1 MSGSVGESGHD
12 KKKRF
17 ALLGVSS
24 ILLVA
29 MVGAV
34 AIGLTRSGSS
44 DHGSTEISSSQKNAE
59 VLCQSTQYKDTCI
72 KSLDKASNTTDVKE
86 LVKMAF
92 NSTAEELLSKI
103 NNSELLKELSKD
115 NMTKQALDICKE
127 VFDYAIDDIQKS
139 INSLDNF
146 EVSKLSQYAYDLKVW
161 LAGTLSHQQTCL
173 DGFENSKTK
182 GGETMKKALN
192 TSIELSSNAVDLIN
206 AASVLLKGFN
216 LNSSEL
222 STIAS
227 RRLLSDEEQQQQQ
240 QQQQQ
245 QEEPLVDG
253 FPSWVSDGQRSLL
266 QAKPGGGGGIKA
278 NAVVAQD
285 GSEQFKTLTDALNT
299 VPKKNALPFVIH
311 VKEGVYKE
319 YVSLLKHMTN
329 VTIIGD
335 GPTKTIF
342 SGSKNY
348 KDGVQTYN
356 TATFG
361 VNAANFIAKDIGFE
375 NTAGSEK
382 HQAVALRV
390 TADQAVFHNCKM
402 DGFQDTLYVQ
412 SKRQFYRDCT
422 ISGTIDFIFGDG
434 IAVFQNCKLVVRK
447 PLDNQQCMVTAGG
460 RSKLESPSGLIFQN
474 CHFTSEPEIATLNPK
489 ISYLGRPWRI
499 YSRVVIMDST
509 IDDIFVPQGYM
520 PWMGSAFTDT
530 CTYYEYNNKGGGG
543 NTASRVKWPGV
554 KAITASEA
562 SVFYPGK
569 FFEIANS
576 TQRDSWI
583 ISSGV
588 PYSLGPIPTGGSST
602 R

>member
-1 MSGSVGESGHD
+1 MAGSVAESGQD

-34 AIGLTRSGSS
+34 AIGLTRSGSPE
-44 DHGSTEISSSQKNAE
+44 HGDTEISSSQKNAE

-103 NNSELLKELSKD
+103 NNSTLLKELAKD

-146 EVSKLSQYAYDLKVW
+146 EVSKLSQYAYELKVW

-182 GGETMKKALN
+182 GAETMKKALN
-192 TSIELSSNAVDLIN
+192 TSIEMSSNAVDLIN
-206 AASVLLKGFN
+206 AASELLKDFN

-240 QQQQQ
+240 Q
-245 QEEPLVDG
+245 EPLVDG
-253 FPSWVSDGQRSLL
+253 FPSWASEGQRSLL
-266 QAKPGGGGGIKA
+266 QAAPGGGGGIKA

-285 GSEQFKTLTDALNT
+285 GSGQFKTLTDALNT

-319 YVSLLKHMTN
+319 YVSVLKHMTN

-342 SGSKNY
+342 SGGKNY
-348 KDGVQTYN
+348 KDGVQTYK

-361 VNAANFIAKDIGFE
+361 VNAAMFTAKDIGFE
-375 NTAGSEK
+375 NTAGSER

-422 ISGTIDFIFGDG
+422 ISGTIDFIFGDAV
-434 IAVFQNCKLVVRK
+434 AVFQNCKLVVRK

-474 CHFTSEPEIATLNPK
+474 CHFTSEPEVATLNPK

-554 KAITASEA
+554 KTITSAEA
-562 SVFYPGK
+562 AVFYPGK

-583 ISSGV
+583 VSSGV
-588 PYSLGPIPTGGSST
+588 PYSLGPIPSGGVKPI
-602 R
+602 